1 MLLEK
6 FILTFTPNMLKLLY
20 WSTKH
25 LAFFSN
31 SFAEWFVHQVSK
43 FPWIVKSLPETFIGT
58 ITTNSIRKG
67 AKIKSLL
74 LGIRSSYYLDHRIHG
89 KLHDRQPC
97 RLHHT
102 QRLYWEAKPLNFII
116 ITWQDMQLKYNF
128 DNENRKTYLMQHT
141 GVFRIL

>member
-58 ITTNSIRKG
+58 IATNSVRKA

-74 LGIRSSYYLDHRIHG
+74 LGIRSSYYLDHQIHG
-89 KLHDRQPC
+89 KLHDRQPF

-102 QRLYWEAKPLNFII
+102 QRLYWGAKPFKFHN
-116 ITWQDMQLKYNF
+116 
-128 DNENRKTYLMQHT
+128 YLLTRYATQ
-141 GVFRIL
+141 VQFW